1 MLVYGYDL
9 ETTGFSPFED
19 EIISIQYSHDDG
31 TVSFYPSWEYESERE
46 LLVDF
51 LDDWARIKRKRIGAD
66 GALFVGF
73 NILGF
78 DAPFLFLKCITT
90 DGVLEDLGW
99 SYEDCWNQIYRWP
112 SYLDLAHLLGAD
124 FIGMEAVRG
133 ELVGTQGDFAG
144 SDMPGYYENGEHE
157 IMTTEEPE
165 PTTTHAQAIK
175 QATEGIEFGRWIGGA
190 TSPSHFGVSSRP
202 RRRPGHPKPVWSG
215 CGSSQ

>member
-19 EIISIQYSHDDG
+19 DIISAQYSHDDG

-51 LDDWARIKRKRIGAD
+51 LDDWAGIKRKRIGAD

-90 DGVLEDLGW
+90 DGVLDDLGW

-144 SDMPGYYENGEHE
+144 EDVPEYYENGEYEVIEDYVHDE
-157 IMTTEEPE
+157 LAAMAAIYEELRDSAFFE
-165 PTTTHAQAIK
+165 
-175 QATEGIEFGRWIGGA
+175 ELMGI
-190 TSPSHFGVSSRP
+190 
-202 RRRPGHPKPVWSG
+202 RRQVGLERDLV
-215 CGSSQ
+215 

>member
-9 ETTGFSPFED
+9 ETTGLSPFKD
-19 EIISIQYSHDDG
+19 EIISAQYSHDDG
-31 TVSFYPSWEYESERE
+31 TVSFYPRWEYESERE

-51 LDDWARIKRKRIGAD
+51 LDDWAGIKRKRIGAD

-78 DAPFLFLKCITT
+78 DAPFLFLKCITI
-90 DGVLEDLGW
+90 DGVLDDLGW

-133 ELVGTQGDFAG
+133 EIVGTQGDFAG
-144 SDMPGYYENGEHE
+144 KDVPEYYENGEHE
-157 IMTTEEPE
+157 IIEEYVRDE
-165 PTTTHAQAIK
+165 LAAMAAIYEELRDS
-175 QATEGIEFGRWIGGA
+175 AFFEELMGI
-190 TSPSHFGVSSRP
+190 
-202 RRRPGHPKPVWSG
+202 RRQVGLERELV
-215 CGSSQ
+215 

>member
-19 EIISIQYSHDDG
+19 DIISAQYSHDDG

-46 LLVDF
+46 LIVDF
-51 LDDWARIKRKRIGAD
+51 LDDWAGIKRKRIGAD

-90 DGVLEDLGW
+90 DGVLDDLGW

-144 SDMPGYYENGEHE
+144 EDVPEYYEKGEYE
-157 IMTTEEPE
+157 VIEEYVRDE
-165 PTTTHAQAIK
+165 LAAMAAIY
-175 QATEGIEFGRWIGGA
+175 EELRDSDFFEELMGI
-190 TSPSHFGVSSRP
+190 
-202 RRRPGHPKPVWSG
+202 RRQVGLERELV
-215 CGSSQ
+215 

>member
-19 EIISIQYSHDDG
+19 EIITAQYSRDDG
-31 TVSFYPSWEYESERE
+31 TVSFYPSWEYKSERR

-51 LDDWARIKRKRIGAD
+51 LDDWASIKRKRMGAD

-90 DGVLEDLGW
+90 DRVLNDLGW

-124 FIGMEAVRG
+124 FIGMEEVRG

-144 SDMPGYYENGEHE
+144 EDVSEYYENGEHE
-157 IMTTEEPE
+157 FIEEYVRDE
-165 PTTTHAQAIK
+165 LAAMAAIYEELRDS
-175 QATEGIEFGRWIGGA
+175 AFFEELMGI
-190 TSPSHFGVSSRP
+190 
-202 RRRPGHPKPVWSG
+202 RRQVGLERKLM
-215 CGSSQ
+215 

>member
-90 DGVLEDLGW
+90 DGVIEDLGW

-157 IMTTEEPE
+157 IIEEYVRDE
-165 PTTTHAQAIK
+165 LAAMAAIYEEVRDS
-175 QATEGIEFGRWIGGA
+175 TFFEELMRI
-190 TSPSHFGVSSRP
+190 
-202 RRRPGHPKPVWSG
+202 RRQVGLERELT
-215 CGSSQ
+215 

>member
-90 DGVLEDLGW
+90 DGVIEDLGW

-157 IMTTEEPE
+157 IIEEYVRDE
-165 PTTTHAQAIK
+165 LAAMAAIYEEVRDS
-175 QATEGIEFGRWIGGA
+175 TFFEELMRI
-190 TSPSHFGVSSRP
+190 
-202 RRRPGHPKPVWSG
+202 RRQVGLERELV
-215 CGSSQ
+215 

>member
-90 DGVLEDLGW
+90 DGVIEDLGW

-133 ELVGTQGDFAG
+133 ELIGTQGDFAG

-157 IMTTEEPE
+157 IIEEYVRDE
-165 PTTTHAQAIK
+165 LAAMAAIYEEVRDS
-175 QATEGIEFGRWIGGA
+175 TFYEELMRI
-190 TSPSHFGVSSRP
+190 
-202 RRRPGHPKPVWSG
+202 RRQVGLERDLV
-215 CGSSQ
+215 

>member
-31 TVSFYPSWEYESERE
+31 TVSFYPCWEYESERE

-90 DGVLEDLGW
+90 DGVIEDLGW

-112 SYLDLAHLLGAD
+112 SYLDFAHLLGAD

-157 IMTTEEPE
+157 IIEEYVRDE
-165 PTTTHAQAIK
+165 LAAMAAIYEELRDS
-175 QATEGIEFGRWIGGA
+175 AFFEELMRI
-190 TSPSHFGVSSRP
+190 
-202 RRRPGHPKPVWSG
+202 RRQVGLERELM
-215 CGSSQ
+215 

>member
-9 ETTGFSPFED
+9 ETTRFSPFED
-19 EIISIQYSHDDG
+19 QIISAQYSYDDG
-31 TVSFYPSWEYESERE
+31 NVSFYPSWEYESERE

-51 LDDWARIKRKRIGAD
+51 LDDWAGIKRKRIGAD

-90 DGVLEDLGW
+90 DGVLNDLGW

-133 ELVGTQGDFAG
+133 EIVGTQGDFAG
-144 SDMPGYYENGEHE
+144 EDVPEYYENGKHE
-157 IMTTEEPE
+157 IIEEYVRDE
-165 PTTTHAQAIK
+165 LAAMAAIYEELRDS
-175 QATEGIEFGRWIGGA
+175 AFFEELMGI
-190 TSPSHFGVSSRP
+190 
-202 RRRPGHPKPVWSG
+202 RRQVGLERELV
-215 CGSSQ
+215 

>member
-19 EIISIQYSHDDG
+19 KIISAQYLRDDG
-31 TVSFYPSWEYESERE
+31 TVSFYPTWEYESERK

-51 LDDWARIKRKRIGAD
+51 LDDWASIKRKRMGAD

-90 DGVLEDLGW
+90 DRVLNDLGW

-133 ELVGTQGDFAG
+133 ELVGTQGDLAG
-144 SDMPGYYENGEHE
+144 EDIPEYYENGEHE
-157 IMTTEEPE
+157 VIEEYVRDE
-165 PTTTHAQAIK
+165 LATMAAIYEELRDS
-175 QATEGIEFGRWIGGA
+175 AFFEELMGI
-190 TSPSHFGVSSRP
+190 
-202 RRRPGHPKPVWSG
+202 RRQVGLERELI
-215 CGSSQ
+215 

>member
-157 IMTTEEPE
+157 IIEEYVRDE
-165 PTTTHAQAIK
+165 LAAMAAIYEELRDS
-175 QATEGIEFGRWIGGA
+175 AFFEELMRI
-190 TSPSHFGVSSRP
+190 
-202 RRRPGHPKPVWSG
+202 RRQVGLERELT
-215 CGSSQ
+215 